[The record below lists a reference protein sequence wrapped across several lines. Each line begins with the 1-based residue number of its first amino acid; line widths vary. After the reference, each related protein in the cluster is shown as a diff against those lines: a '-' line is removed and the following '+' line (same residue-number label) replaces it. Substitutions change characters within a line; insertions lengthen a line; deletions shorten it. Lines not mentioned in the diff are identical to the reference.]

1 MWIISALQEEIEVCQ
16 MRAVTD
22 LAYCVEPADSMG
34 YVAFFNSLL
43 GDKLLF
49 GSLKRFSEGR
59 LWQESFFRC

>member
-1 MWIISALQEEIEVCQ
+1 MCQ

-59 LWQESFFRC
+59 LWQESFFRY